1 MKTKMHDHIVS
12 LMRKAYD
19 AGYGHGYRNG
29 AFDEGN
35 GEPFDDKA
43 GESFDIWMDEAEG
56 VPFGG
61 PPRFQP
67 IVVRLLS
74 LIHI

>member
-1 MKTKMHDHIVS
+1 MIYETKLQRHITA
-12 LMRKAYD
+12 LMRKAYN

-35 GEPFDDKA
+35 GEPFDDEG

-56 VPFGG
+56 VPDTAAAPL
-61 PPRFQP
+61 PPP
-67 IVVRLLS
+67 AKEKS
-74 LIHI
+74 